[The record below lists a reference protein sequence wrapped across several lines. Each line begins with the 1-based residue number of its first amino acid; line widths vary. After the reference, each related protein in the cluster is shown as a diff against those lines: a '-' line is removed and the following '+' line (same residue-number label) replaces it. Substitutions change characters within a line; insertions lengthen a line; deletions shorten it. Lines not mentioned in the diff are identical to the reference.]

1 MSTLKQQ
8 ISHLNEQFQ
17 IKKQVKKDDNIY
29 EKYRQVRDEL
39 YSVAIPL
46 KMTITTLGVI
56 ARLPSPLS
64 EIVID
69 TDAKDKIDDA
79 EAALKEFAQQF
90 QALKADAQQKGHLG
104 ETIEKLASVQTTFAE
119 KTESNWRTFID
130 DLESQQKLEPV
141 FLEQQKT
148 LGFHRIYSEYQTAL
162 DNFNRQKAMGPAT
175 PAVVKKLQEYCTQM
189 VQLKGQMEFKA
200 PPSVLAFFQELDRSN
215 RASLTLLTPEV
226 LTWLKEKEMLNSFN
240 VMRKGLLG

>member
-8 ISHLNEQFQ
+8 ISQLREQFQ
-17 IKKQVKKDDNIY
+17 IKKQVKKEDNVY

-39 YSVAIPL
+39 YSVANPL
-46 KMTITTLGVI
+46 KATITTLGVI

-64 EIVID
+64 NIVID
-69 TDAKDKIDDA
+69 TDAKYKIDDA

-90 QALKADAQQKGHLG
+90 QALNADAQQKGHLG
-104 ETIEKLASVQTTFAE
+104 ETIEKLASIQTMFAE

-130 DLESQQKLEPV
+130 DLEIQQMLEPV

-162 DNFNRQKAMGPAT
+162 DNFNRQKAMGPAM

-189 VQLKGQMEFKA
+189 VQLKGQMEFEA

-226 LTWLKEKEMLNSFN
+226 LAWLKEKETLNSFN

>member
-8 ISHLNEQFQ
+8 ISQLREQFQ
-17 IKKQVKKDDNIY
+17 LKKQVKQDDNVY

-39 YSVAIPL
+39 YSVATPL
-46 KMTITTLGVI
+46 KATITTLGVI

-64 EIVID
+64 NIVID
-69 TDAKDKIDDA
+69 TDAKDKIEDA
-79 EAALKEFAQQF
+79 EAALKEFTQQF
-90 QALKADAQQKGHLG
+90 QTLNDDAQQKGRLG
-104 ETIEKLASVQTTFAE
+104 ETVEKLASVQTTFSE
-119 KTESNWRTFID
+119 KTESNWQTFID
-130 DLESQQKLEPV
+130 DLESQQMLEPV

-148 LGFHRIYSEYQTAL
+148 LGFHRIYSEYRTAL
-162 DNFNRQKAMGPAT
+162 DNFNRQKAMGPTA

-215 RASLTLLTPEV
+215 RAPLTLLTPEV
-226 LTWLKEKEMLNSFN
+226 VSWLAEKEMLPAFN
-240 VMRKGLLG
+240 VTRKGLLG